1 MKTMK
6 LKFKTQ
12 NIPISSDRDC
22 HCEYNEAISLFSR
35 RLPRT
40 LQVLAMTYAS
50 SNRFVYRWIWDI
62 VILSAI
68 FCLLSTVFGCGYTL
82 HGKASLPF
90 QAIHIGIIEN
100 RTVEPKLQ
108 DKLYKALTDE
118 FLKQGIAVYHGADH
132 QIEGRI
138 DQFELRI
145 LSETSDVATEYEVIM
160 KGNFTITDSSG
171 HSKEIKDIGS
181 PFIISFSGS
190 GHLTEL
196 LAVKELASDRAVRDM
211 ASEIVA
217 TLIYR

>member
-1 MKTMK
+1 MKTSKMGINK
-6 LKFKTQ
+6 NSCHSSLSGIFFHQKDSRPSRVAEETEQVGMTAKSTFFQLK
-12 NIPISSDRDC
+12 R
-22 HCEYNEAISLFSR
+22 ARFS
-35 RLPRT
+35 
-40 LQVLAMTYAS
+40 VL
-50 SNRFVYRWIWDI
+50 
-62 VILSAI
+62 ILSAI
-68 FCLLSTVFGCGYTL
+68 SCLLSPVFGCGYTL

-217 TLIYR
+217 TLIFR